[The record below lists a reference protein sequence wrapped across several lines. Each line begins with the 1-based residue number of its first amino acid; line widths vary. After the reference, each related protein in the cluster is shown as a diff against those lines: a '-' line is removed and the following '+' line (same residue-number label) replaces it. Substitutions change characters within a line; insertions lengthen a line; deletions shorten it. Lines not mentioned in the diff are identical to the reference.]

1 MVTPEDAPCYG
12 LYISFA
18 GREAPYQVQ
27 QMNRQ
32 GEWETVLQ
40 DSRLYANSY
49 LPLPG
54 LFCFRIAPD
63 GGEDISIAEIHL
75 FGEGEKP
82 GWVQDWGRYANNI
95 FGLCYS
101 AVGTDEAMNDL
112 FENLPEQ

>member
-1 MVTPEDAPCYG
+1 MQTAIFPC
-12 LYISFA
+12 
-18 GREAPYQVQ
+18 
-27 QMNRQ
+27 
-32 GEWETVLQ
+32 
-40 DSRLYANSY
+40 
-49 LPLPG
+49 PG
-54 LFCFRIAPD
+54 FPVSALRRM

-101 AVGTDEAMNDL
+101 AVGMDEAMNDL

>member
-1 MVTPEDAPCYG
+1 M
-12 LYISFA
+12 F
-18 GREAPYQVQ
+18 
-27 QMNRQ
+27 
-32 GEWETVLQ
+32 
-40 DSRLYANSY
+40 
-49 LPLPG
+49 PL
-54 LFCFRIAPD
+54 LKF
-63 GGEDISIAEIHL
+63 HL